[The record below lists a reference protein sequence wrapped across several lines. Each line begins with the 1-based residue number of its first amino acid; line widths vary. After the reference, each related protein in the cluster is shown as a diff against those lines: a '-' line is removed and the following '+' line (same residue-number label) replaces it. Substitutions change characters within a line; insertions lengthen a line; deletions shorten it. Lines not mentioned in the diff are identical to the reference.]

1 MYNKNKF
8 KLQITYSKMKEEADM
23 QNQAPDELIIKI
35 KDLEE
40 KQKIFKDRALMIGQN
55 LIDFKEKT
63 NEKTLELKK
72 EIEEIKRHTEKIKTF
87 MENISRE
94 FANLARKDDLEILSK
109 QLKMFKPLEYLK
121 DKTKI

>member
-1 MYNKNKF
+1 
-8 KLQITYSKMKEEADM
+8 MKEEADM